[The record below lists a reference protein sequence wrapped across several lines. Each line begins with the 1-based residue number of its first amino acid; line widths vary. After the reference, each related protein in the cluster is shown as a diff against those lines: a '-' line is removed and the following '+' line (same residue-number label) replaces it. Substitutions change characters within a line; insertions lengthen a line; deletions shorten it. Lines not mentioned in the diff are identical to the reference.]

1 MEPGSSAPRQVV
13 SADGTPSPDTR
24 ASLLQ
29 RGRAVFA
36 ERGFDGASV
45 RAITDA
51 AGANLGAITYHF
63 GSKEALYVEVLRTA
77 IAPMR
82 DRVYEAT
89 AAHRTPIDRVAGIM
103 RAFFEHMRDNPD
115 VPRLMLQRIAA
126 GQPPPGPVADIVRDV
141 LRTLAGE
148 IAAGQRAG
156 QIREGHPVRLALSVV
171 AQPIY
176 MSLIRPILTAI
187 TRNPDLAE
195 LGALMD
201 QAEAIVRAGLA
212 PDRARETVA
221 GAREDLAGARPRPDR
236 EAAEGGFRR

>member
-1 MEPGSSAPRQVV
+1 MDAASAAHDPLSSE
-13 SADGTPSPDTR
+13 TPTASPDTR
-24 ASLLQ
+24 DALLHS
-29 RGRAVFA
+29 GRAVFA

-51 AGANLGAITYHF
+51 ADANLGAITYHF

-89 AAHRTPIDRVAGIM
+89 AAHRTPIDRIAGIM

-201 QAEAIVRAGLA
+201 QAEAIVRAGL
-212 PDRARETVA
+212 R
-221 GAREDLAGARPRPDR
+221 
-236 EAAEGGFRR
+236 AEGAGEDRP